1 LQELKAKVL
10 WMEKQQA
17 LDRAEW
23 QRKEQELLENRNKM
37 MERLIETESQLKEAL
52 ERRQAQLQRSRS
64 EEQLGRRRHSSNAS
78 YSPSATLVT
87 TTPFHKPRAK
97 SIDQRWPGDL
107 KTRPSYP
114 LRASDFYYDDQD
126 ELDEDY
132 YYYPYRMK
140 PYLYPMIY
148 PAPRHYTTQGHS
160 FYGYTQ

>member
-1 LQELKAKVL
+1 
-10 WMEKQQA
+10 MEKQQA

-23 QRKEQELLENRNKM
+23 QRKEQELLENRKKM

-52 ERRQAQLQRSRS
+52 ERRQAQRSRS

-78 YSPSATLVT
+78 DSPSATLVT

-97 SIDQRWPGDL
+97 SIDQRWPGDP
-107 KTRPSYP
+107 RPSYP
-114 LRASDFYYDDQD
+114 LRASDFYDQD

-132 YYYPYRMK
+132 YYYPYRIK